1 MQVPIT
7 CPGRGRYC
15 KHLQCFDLNTFL
27 SFNKDCAGAAWKCG
41 VCNLPIK

>member
-41 VCNLPIK
+41 VCN